1 MKATILYVEDDLNL
15 SFVTKDNLEL
25 GGFAVT
31 HCATGTDAL
40 DQFEPGRFDL
50 CLLDVMLPQT
60 DGFAL
65 ARHIRSLD
73 THVPILF
80 LSALNSKEDR
90 LQGLRLGADDYLT
103 KPFSIEELLLKIEI
117 FLKRT
122 AHSRPQ
128 AVAPPPVSA
137 PSSSA
142 LSVIGSY
149 QFDAVNGLLHRDSE
163 IGKTTQTLTQREA
176 DVLAYLL
183 ARPNTLVRRDD
194 ILRAIWGDNDYFMGR
209 SLDVFISRLRKRLAE
224 TSDRD
229 APTVQIESRHGVG
242 FVLRM

>member
-1 MKATILYVEDDLNL
+1 MAR
-15 SFVTKDNLEL
+15 
-25 GGFAVT
+25 FAVT
-31 HCATGTDAL
+31 HCLTGTEAL
-40 DQFEPGRFDL
+40 DCFEPGRFDL

-80 LSALNSKEDR
+80 LSALNSKDDR

-117 FLKRT
+117 FLKRS
-122 AHSRPQ
+122 AHNRPQ
-128 AVAPPPVSA
+128 PAPVASTLSA
-137 PSSSA
+137 IQLIP
-142 LSVIGSY
+142 IGTY
-149 QFDAVNGLLHRDSE
+149 QFDPVNGQLHRA
-163 IGKTTQTLTQREA
+163 GLTQTLTQREA
-176 DVLAYLL
+176 EVFAYLL

-209 SLDVFISRLRKRLAE
+209 SLDVFISRLRKRLC
-224 TSDRD
+224 DD
-229 APTVQIESRHGVG
+229 PTVQIESRHGVG
-242 FVLRM
+242 FVARV